1 MKIYL
6 HVLLS
11 LSKKM
16 KEVLLNFFQS
26 ILREGRTFLDTNLF
40 WAETFN
46 VFAAIPLLIYQ
57 ITVKIKG
64 EKKLTLFFRFNH
76 SK

>member
-1 MKIYL
+1 MKVYL
-6 HVLLS
+6 NVLLS
-11 LSKKM
+11 LSNKL
-16 KEVLLNFFQS
+16 KEVLLNFFHS
-26 ILREGRTFLDTNLF
+26 ILRVGRAFLDTNLF

-64 EKKLTLFFRFNH
+64 EKKTH
-76 SK
+76 PISQI

>member
-6 HVLLS
+6 NVLLS

-16 KEVLLNFFQS
+16 KEVLLNFFHS
-26 ILREGRTFLDTNLF
+26 ILREGRPFFDTNLF

-46 VFAAIPLLIYQ
+46 VFAAIALLIYQ

-64 EKKLTLFFRFNH
+64 EKKTH
-76 SK
+76 PVSQI